1 MGRIGSEVRISC
13 QMFALKVLLLSMGV
27 TPRDSLGEISG
38 GNVFRGFITWNCV
51 SRFYVVAGLCH
62 SLSREIC

>member
-1 MGRIGSEVRISC
+1 MGRIWSEVRISC

-38 GNVFRGFITWNCV
+38 GGMSSGDLLPGIVFLGFT
-51 SRFYVVAGLCH
+51 
-62 SLSREIC
+62 